1 VTISQ
6 SRENYQWMVQS
17 RRLIKLTTSC
27 AWGERSTAARLSPR
41 LLQAKR
47 ARLLSPSP
55 QMTSDP
61 SSPVLRLDPTTH
73 TMANRGNHFSSCI
86 SQSTRNFPRNDQQK
100 PMPTRKP
107 HRQQLGG
114 PSPQPPELL
123 KVSPVACVQ
132 RRTKPGSRAGS
143 YYTTSTLTPP
153 GTLSI
158 HHALTILSDALP
170 KKKNLHSTN
179 VRVALF
185 LSPFFSTIRP
195 DRSVMPGTTPPGI
208 SYMHIS
214 ASASWKKALL

>member
-1 VTISQ
+1 MSDSRPNFQSGRSLIRDVRARRSFIVQSSMKPEPDSVTDSR

-27 AWGERSTAARLSPR
+27 VWGEKSTAARLSPR

-114 PSPQPPELL
+114 LSPQPPELL
-123 KVSPVACVQ
+123 KVSPVPCV
-132 RRTKPGSRAGS
+132 
-143 YYTTSTLTPP
+143 
-153 GTLSI
+153 
-158 HHALTILSDALP
+158 
-170 KKKNLHSTN
+170 
-179 VRVALF
+179 
-185 LSPFFSTIRP
+185 
-195 DRSVMPGTTPPGI
+195 
-208 SYMHIS
+208 
-214 ASASWKKALL
+214 